1 MSNDVVDAVITW
13 VAGSDPIHQKKRRFY
28 SDGSEP
34 KNSTASKRF
43 EEGEDLIFCLRS
55 IFKYAPWIRNI
66 YILTDAQVPP
76 IRADLAE
83 EKRVFIIDHKTV
95 FRGFENYLP
104 TFNSLAIEAF
114 LWRIEG
120 LANQFIYFNDDFGL
134 CRPVS
139 PELFFQSSKVVLC
152 GKWREAEGS
161 GGSAL
166 RHLQN
171 AITILGHD
179 SRRFFKCG
187 HVPSSLS
194 RSIFEQLFNLYGN
207 SFVSNLGSRFRE
219 DKNFLPVGL
228 HNHYAL
234 DRDRAVVSSYPHV
247 EIHSSTKQ
255 GSESKIKRLA
265 DKISSG
271 KVVSY
276 CNNHSLEMKALFPDL
291 YDLFY
296 SGLQDPLSFEIP
308 AP

>member
-83 EKRVFIIDHKTV
+83 EKQVFIIDHKTV

-161 GGSAL
+161 GGRLSDISRTPL
-166 RHLQN
+166 LYSGM
-171 AITILGHD
+171 TVED
-179 SRRFFKCG
+179 SSNVGMFLPPFRVQF
-187 HVPSSLS
+187 LS
-194 RSIFEQLFNLYGN
+194 
-207 SFVSNLGSRFRE
+207 
-219 DKNFLPVGL
+219 NFLIYMATRSFQTLV
-228 HNHYAL
+228 
-234 DRDRAVVSSYPHV
+234 AVSAK
-247 EIHSSTKQ
+247 T
-255 GSESKIKRLA
+255 RTFCL
-265 DKISSG
+265 
-271 KVVSY
+271 
-276 CNNHSLEMKALFPDL
+276 
-291 YDLFY
+291 
-296 SGLQDPLSFEIP
+296 
-308 AP
+308 